1 MAERGN
7 GRHARQRKGPRR
19 AAIALMAVAAVLAVA
34 AIAWY
39 LSMLAGLIPTA
50 GLATV
55 CWTGS

>member
-39 LSMLAGLIPTA
+39 LSMAAGLIPTA
-50 GLATV
+50 GVVEL
-55 CWTGS
+55 

>member
-19 AAIALMAVAAVLAVA
+19 AAIA
-34 AIAWY
+34 WY

-50 GLATV
+50 GVVEL
-55 CWTGS
+55 

>member
-19 AAIALMAVAAVLAVA
+19 AAIALMAAAVLAVA

-50 GLATV
+50 GVVEL
-55 CWTGS
+55 

>member
-34 AIAWY
+34 AMRDTAA
-39 LSMLAGLIPTA
+39 MLDPD
-50 GLATV
+50 V
-55 CWTGS
+55 R